1 MPRIIRRARTRDA
14 LLLGLGIAI
23 LANSRPYE
31 GLLFCIPLAGWFLWW
46 LAGKTKS
53 PVSPRTRVVRI
64 FAPLAVLLTLTIFF
78 IGYYNWR
85 LTRNADRSEEHTSEL
100 QSHLNLEC

>member
-1 MPRIIRRARTRDA
+1 MPRIIRRARTLDA

-31 GLLFCIPLAGWFLWW
+31 GLLFCIPVTGWLLWW
-46 LAGKTKS
+46 LARKTES
-53 PVSPRTRVVRI
+53 PVPPRTRVVRI
-64 FAPLAVLLTLTIFF
+64 FAPLAILLALTIFF

-85 LTRNADRSEEHTSEL
+85 LTGRTPCFSRMS
-100 QSHLNLEC
+100 